1 MLQLFWLL
9 LSMALALSNKQ
20 THIVTEEVEVAFSG
34 QVNENLS
41 TLLGFDAFQKLDV
54 DGNGFLSKAEIKP
67 YASHY
72 LMLATQ
78 PFAEHG
84 GLGKIVLRE
93 NFMKNVLVPDMG
105 AFGSDLNTKY
115 CYLDYA
121 FTETSASTLWTQAFG
136 DVGYVT
142 VEEFA
147 EKTFEAFQPEIK
159 VPAQNL
165 MNNLKKS
172 KTKADRPKIPFVK
185 LDEYLKVRNPVCQS
199 RRKLFFSDD
208 SIWDVYDIGFWA
220 LGGYYDYY
228 DYYDYRDF
236 YAPLPL
242 WDPFYWEP
250 IDPIDIVIPEIQII
264 DQDLCWTAF
273 C

>member
-1 MLQLFWLL
+1 M
-9 LSMALALSNKQ
+9 
-20 THIVTEEVEVAFSG
+20 G
-34 QVNENLS
+34 
-41 TLLGFDAFQKLDV
+41 
-54 DGNGFLSKAEIKP
+54 P

-84 GLGKIVLRE
+84 DLGKIVLRE

-105 AFGSDLNTKY
+105 AFGSELNTKY

-147 EKTFEAFQPEIK
+147 EKLFEAFQPEIK

-165 MNNLKKS
+165 MNNLEKS
-172 KTKADRPKIPFVK
+172 KSKADRPKIPFVN
-185 LDEYLKVRNPVCQS
+185 LDDYLKVRNPACES
-199 RRKLFFSDD
+199 RRKLFLGFPMGNDYD
-208 SIWDVYDIGFWA
+208 SIGFWL
-220 LGGYYDYY
+220 LGGDYEPNY
-228 DYYDYRDF
+228 PDF
-236 YAPLPL
+236 YDPWWL
-242 WDPFYWEP
+242 WDPFWWNIEP
-250 IDPIDIVIPEIQII
+250 YDLWGMIDPYDILDVDIVFPEIQLI
-264 DQDLCWTAF
+264 DQQLCWLAF